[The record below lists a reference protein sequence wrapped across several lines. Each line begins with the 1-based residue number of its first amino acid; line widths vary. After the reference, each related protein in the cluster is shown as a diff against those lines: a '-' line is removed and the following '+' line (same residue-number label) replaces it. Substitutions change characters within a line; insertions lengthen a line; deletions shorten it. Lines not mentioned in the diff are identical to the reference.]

1 MDKKTRFKK
10 IATKRVELIL
20 KYIDLLSNCS
30 NRYNYEYTSEDIDK
44 IFKAINSELNLCKA
58 KFLDK
63 KKSKSKFTL

>member
-44 IFKAINSELNLCKA
+44 IFRAINSELNLCKA
-58 KFLDK
+58 KFEIK
-63 KKSKSKFTL
+63 KKEKKSFKL